1 MPPRRGRK
9 AKEIEQV
16 GHGDFKGRGAWAPGV
31 GPGDPDPIP
40 PPRADATTP
49 GKSPSKSPWKEGRNE
64 GADPG
69 GTCSCLPPLPMELK

>member
-1 MPPRRGRK
+1 MPPRRGGK

-31 GPGDPDPIP
+31 GLGDPDPIP

-49 GKSPSKSPWKEGRNE
+49 